1 MPKNILLKIA
11 LKGAKKSARGLTKV
25 GGAIKG
31 LSKISGVAGI
41 AVAGLS
47 VKLAGDFSKSLA
59 EVSTLMGHLTEKE
72 MKNMSKELRVLS
84 QTSGLALSS
93 LSKAKYDIVSAGF
106 ASAAESAQVLAASTK
121 LAVGGVTSAAAAA
134 DIITTSLNSY
144 NLSSKKAEEISDSL
158 FTTVRLGKT
167 TMDELSLSLGNV
179 LPVAKSAGLSFDSVG
194 AAMAS
199 LTANGIDTAVSTTA
213 LRGAIIA
220 LTAPTDGA
228 RIAMEKAG
236 IEAKRFEDG
245 TFDLLETVKQFEGLS
260 PDLLRQYIP
269 DIRATI
275 AISSLANNID
285 GLSDNLDAFA
295 DKTGATSKSF
305 RIMAG
310 EFNTQMAMLR
320 NTTQSIMIEIG
331 GVIID
336 AILPSI
342 TEANDELAKLGEIG
356 WDVVA
361 QRLSENMDFITNIL
375 TQSFEVIGAN
385 IAILGQEA
393 WMELPF
399 FMGGPDDA
407 EAIENIE
414 RYKREITDRLAII
427 KFDIGVLKNEIGEPI
442 DITNWFSPEDLKFDN
457 DVEIFP
463 DSVVENID
471 GVIVAVDDAGKA
483 FNKMTAE
490 QIAMSKAKEDA
501 LKKELRQAALV
512 QGSAKDAMKAVVR
525 AESMEAVAGLISSIL
540 KSVPFPWNLV
550 AAAGAG
556 GLASS
561 LIDKGLSQFAKGGD
575 FVTSGPQMIMVGDN
589 PGGKER
595 VQVTP
600 LGSPNV
606 NGPQGGININFSGPI
621 TNDDYVRD
629 FIIPEITKA
638 TRLNLA

>member
-1 MPKNILLKIA
+1 MTKNILLKIS

-228 RIAMEKAG
+228 RIAMEEAG

-285 GLSDNLDAFA
+285 GLSDNLDTFA

-483 FNKMTAE
+483 FNRMTGE
-490 QIAMSKAKEDA
+490 QTAMAKVQQQTYADSLAGVRSYIQSKIAQAIADLIANSFKTLNPILAFAGASAGAIA
-501 LKKELRQAALV
+501 LK
-512 QGSAKDAMKAVVR
+512 
-525 AESMEAVAGLISSIL
+525 GL
-540 KSVPFPWNLV
+540 F
-550 AAAGAG
+550 
-556 GLASS
+556 
-561 LIDKGLSQFAKGGD
+561 DKYIPSFATGGD

-589 PGGKER
+589 PSSRER
-595 VQVTP
+595 VQITP
-600 LGSPNV
+600 LGGDPNI

>member
-1 MPKNILLKIA
+1 MTKNILLKIS

-106 ASAAESAQVLAASTK
+106 ASAAESARLLAASTK

-375 TQSFEVIGAN
+375 TQSFGVIGAN

-483 FNKMTAE
+483 FNKMTGE

-540 KSVPFPWNLV
+540 KSVPFPFNLV